1 LCCKH
6 KKSET
11 AHFLHYIYQAMK
23 NAHAKVVETRRKNST
38 IEINEGENFHNNL
51 NIKKDLQIYIDFCK
65 NVRHLININGERA
78 DALINR
84 ELNEVKFMRDGIYL
98 NSIGRKRRRKHLVS
112 KSLPTT
118 F

>member
-1 LCCKH
+1 
-6 KKSET
+6 
-11 AHFLHYIYQAMK
+11 MK
-23 NAHAKVVETRRKNST
+23 NAHSKVVETRRKNST
-38 IEINEGENFHNNL
+38 IESNEGENFHNYL

-84 ELNEVKFMRDGIYL
+84 ELNEVKFMRDGINL

-112 KSLPTT
+112 KSLPPT